1 MDEVEIVFLGSG
13 GGRFSMITQKRQTG
27 GIRIL
32 NPLNIQI
39 DPGPGSI
46 VYSNQMK
53 LNPMNIKALMIS
65 HAHPDHY
72 GDAEIFIE
80 AMTKGMTKKNG
91 YLVAP
96 KSVIRGSKDHE
107 PCISKYHKNMI
118 NKIYE
123 VSPGE
128 NVNLDKLDVKI
139 CKAKHTDPCTVGF
152 RFVLP
157 KGDVAYI
164 SDTEYFEGIE
174 NHYKGSRI
182 VIISVLRP
190 RNIPIRGHLCT
201 DDAIRILEQIRPEF
215 SIITAFGMRMIYANP
230 SNEARHI
237 QEKSGV
243 KTIAAY
249 DCMHLKIDDKIKL
262 MDRRPSL
269 DGFLKE

>member
-53 LNPMNIKALMIS
+53 LNPMNVKALMIS

-72 GDAEIFIE
+72 GDE
-80 AMTKGMTKKNG
+80 
-91 YLVAP
+91 
-96 KSVIRGSKDHE
+96 DHE

-190 RNIPIRGHLCT
+190 RNMPIRGHLCT

-215 SIITAFGMRMIYANP
+215 SIITAFGMRMIYADP

>member
-1 MDEVEIVFLGSG
+1 MNETEIVFLGTG

-39 DPGPGSI
+39 DPGPGAI
-46 VYSNQMK
+46 VYSNQIK
-53 LNPMNIKALMIS
+53 LNPMNVKALMIS

-91 YLVAP
+91 YLIAP
-96 KSVIRGSKDHE
+96 KSVIRGSESHE
-107 PCISKYHKNMI
+107 PSISKYHKKMI
-118 NKIYE
+118 DKIYE

-128 NVNLDKLDVKI
+128 NVHLEKLDVRI

-152 RFVLP
+152 RFAFS
-157 KGDVAYI
+157 KGNVAYI

-174 NHYKGSRI
+174 NQYKDSRV

-190 RNIPIRGHLCT
+190 RNMSIRGHLCT
-201 DDAIRILEQIRPEF
+201 DDAVRILEQIRPEF
-215 SIITAFGMRMIYANP
+215 SIITAFGMRMIFANP
-230 SNEARHI
+230 SKEARYI

-249 DCMHLKIDDKIKL
+249 DSMHLKIADKIKFI
-262 MDRRPSL
+262 DKSPSL
-269 DGFLKE
+269 DRFLKK